1 MSKWGEGD
9 NILFSHYL
17 IMKYICPLCKL
28 VPSSHSLTNVFEKKN
43 IIYYYT
49 CPSQAIL
56 YYDVKGI
63 VDHYNGVLS
72 EIPEN
77 KEWVWIFDSFEFGI
91 MHATQITVAI
101 ELAKLIS
108 NKFSRNLKKIVIINP
123 TFYIIATHKLI
134 TPFLNNKVRDIIEIN
149 YETKRAEEI
158 FL

>member
-1 MSKWGEGD
+1 MP
-9 NILFSHYL
+9 YT
-17 IMKYICPLCKL
+17 CPLCKL
-28 VPSSHSLTNVFEKKN
+28 LPSSHSLTQVLKKKG

-63 VDHYNGVLS
+63 INHYDGVLS

-77 KEWVWIFDSFEFGI
+77 NEWVWIFDSLGFSLI
-91 MHATQITVAI
+91 HAIEINVAI

-108 NKFSRNLKKIVIINP
+108 NKFSKNLKKIIIINP
-123 TFYIIATHKLI
+123 TFYITITHKMI
-134 TPFLNNKVRDIIEIN
+134 MPFLNNKVKDIIEIN
-149 YETKRAEEI
+149 YESKSAEDL